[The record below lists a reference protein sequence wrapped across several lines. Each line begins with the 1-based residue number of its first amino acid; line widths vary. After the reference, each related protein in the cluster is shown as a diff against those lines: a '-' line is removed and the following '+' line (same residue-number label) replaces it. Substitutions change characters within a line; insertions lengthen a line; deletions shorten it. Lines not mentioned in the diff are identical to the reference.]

1 MFTNK
6 FIKHKTFKRSI
17 IIKKYP
23 EREECINNEI
33 LIIGYKPKSKPYSGE
48 IDPNKIMNI
57 KYKDIW
63 LDKIEEIMR
72 AHNDDHS

>member
-17 IIKKYP
+17 IIKRYP
-23 EREECINNEI
+23 EREKCINNEI
-33 LIIGYKPKSKPYSGE
+33 LIVGFNPKPKPYSGE
-48 IDPNKIMNI
+48 IDPNQIMNI

-63 LDKIEEIMR
+63 LDKIEEIMGT
-72 AHNDDHS
+72 HNDDHS